1 MKIVLATRNKNK
13 IEKLTWIIGKYF
25 SEIVPQNEKIDILE
39 DGSTFKENA
48 EKKAI
53 AVSKL
58 YDGYAVATDGGVLIP
73 SLGANWNGLFTRR
86 FIGREDASDF
96 DRIDSLLEMM
106 KDKKGT
112 ERDIVWNEA
121 IAIAKSGKL
130 LFSTQ
135 VEGDRGRVQETYSR
149 TQYKEG
155 IWQCTVTCYP
165 QFDNKNFFELNDEER
180 KYGEI
185 SWYRLK
191 DAVDEWAQN
200 RSLTP

>member
-1 MKIVLATRNKNK
+1 MKIVLATSNKNK
-13 IEKLTWIIGKYF
+13 IEKLTSIVGKYF
-25 SEIVPQNEKIDILE
+25 SEALPQDEKIDVIE

-58 YDGYAVATDGGVLIP
+58 YDSYAIATDGGVLIP
-73 SLGANWNGLFTRR
+73 SLGNKWNGLFTKR

-96 DRIDSLLEMM
+96 DRMDALLEMM
-106 KDKKGT
+106 KDKKGD

-130 LFSTQ
+130 VFSAQ
-135 VEGDRGRVQETYSR
+135 VEGDRGRVQETYDR
-149 TQYKEG
+149 RQYKEG

-165 QFDNKNFFELNDEER
+165 QFNNKNFFELNDEER